1 MRRDH
6 HHNQQHLHEDPLVGH
21 LTAEYGEQLP
31 TGLIEARVATLC
43 SGAPHGQDR
52 LSAEHLA
59 RSEVA
64 SLAAA
69 GPRSPQRGRR

>member
-6 HHNQQHLHEDPLVGH
+6 HHSQQHLHQDPLLGH
-21 LTAEYGEQLP
+21 LTAEYGDRVA

-43 SGAPHGQDR
+43 SDAPHGQDR

-69 GPRSPQRGRR
+69 PQSRQRDRR

>member
-6 HHNQQHLHEDPLVGH
+6 YPRHGREDPLVHH
-21 LTAEYGEQLP
+21 LSAEYGGRVP
-31 TGLIEARVATLC
+31 HGLIEARVALLC
-43 SGAPHGQDR
+43 DAVPGQDR

-64 SLAAA
+64 GLAARPA
-69 GPRSPQRGRR
+69 PNGGRRRR